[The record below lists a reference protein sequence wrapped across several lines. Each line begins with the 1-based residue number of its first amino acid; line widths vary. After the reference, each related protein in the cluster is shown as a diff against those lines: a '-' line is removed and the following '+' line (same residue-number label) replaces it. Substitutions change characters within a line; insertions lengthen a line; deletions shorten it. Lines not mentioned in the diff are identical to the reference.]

1 LIKTEKLNISSEI
14 RASAIEGIHDPEM
27 WLKEESDQRSN
38 LVVGRNKPGNYN
50 GRTTHGR
57 THWSFHEDN
66 DAARTISDIIFSTI
80 ICNKQ
85 EWTTDQVW
93 GAAYNKGDYAQT
105 HTHGKNR
112 ISWVYYLSC
121 CNNCAPLLLEEAES
135 EEASAHYDHLYD
147 EKALMGYTRNLCH
160 AKEIIPET
168 NLLVYFNSEVVHE
181 VPEQKCNHERII
193 LAGNVSKD
201 SKMMTWEEAY

>member
-1 LIKTEKLNISSEI
+1 MIILESPMIKTEKLNISSEI

-27 WLKEESDQRSN
+27 WLKEKSN
-38 LVVGRNKPGNYN
+38 SSNN
-50 GRTTHGR
+50 R
-57 THWSFHEDN
+57 THWSFHETN

-85 EWTTDQVW
+85 EWTTDEVW
-93 GAAYNKGDYAQT
+93 GAAYNKGDHAQT

-112 ISWVYYLSC
+112 TSWVYYLSC

-135 EEASAHYDHLYD
+135 EEASAHYDRLYD
-147 EKALMGYTRNLCH
+147 EKLLKGYTRNLRY

-181 VPEQKCNHERII
+181 VPEHKCNHERII
-193 LAGNVSKD
+193 LAGNIGKSN
-201 SKMMTWEEAY
+201 KMITWEEAY

>member
-1 LIKTEKLNISSEI
+1 MIKTEKLNISSEI
-14 RASAIEGIHDPEM
+14 RASTIEGIHDPEM
-27 WLKEESDQRSN
+27 WLKEGSN
-38 LVVGRNKPGNYN
+38 ISNS
-50 GRTTHGR
+50 R
-57 THWSFHEDN
+57 THYKFHETN

-85 EWTTDQVW
+85 EWTTDEVW
-93 GAAYNKGDYAQT
+93 GAAYNKGDHAQT

-147 EKALMGYTRNLCH
+147 EKALMGYTRNLFH

-193 LAGNVSKD
+193 LAGNIRKD
-201 SKMMTWEEAY
+201 SKMMSWEEAY